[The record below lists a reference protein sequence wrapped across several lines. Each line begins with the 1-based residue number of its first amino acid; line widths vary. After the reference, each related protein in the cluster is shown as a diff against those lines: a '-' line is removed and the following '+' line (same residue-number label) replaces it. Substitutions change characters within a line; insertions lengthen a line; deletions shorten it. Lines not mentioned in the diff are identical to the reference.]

1 MDKPELSIVMPF
13 YNTEKYIGDAVQSL
27 LAQTYDNFELIL
39 VDDASTDGSAEI
51 VKSFND
57 SRISLLKNEIN
68 SGIVFSRNLGM
79 KAAVGRFIA
88 PFDSDDVARADKF
101 EKQIRFLKNNPDFGM
116 VGSWARLIDEDGN
129 LLKKTWKLTQ
139 SPARIPAFLLFKNI
153 FVHSAVVMKRE
164 VVPEN
169 FYEDGFDLVEDYK
182 MWIDISRIKKTSNYP
197 DYLMF
202 YRVHQSSSTNKT
214 GNKLLAQDAR
224 IYKYLFKALEI
235 DLDERMTSLLLLL
248 KNDQIIGDEHILHE
262 IEDFFSTILS
272 QNQKLN
278 IYNQTELGKVVFDRW
293 LKACYKSRQMKFGV
307 LKIFL
312 NSRLLTTYV
321 KNVL

>member
-1 MDKPELSIVMPF
+1 
-13 YNTEKYIGDAVQSL
+13 L
-27 LAQTYDNFELIL
+27 LE
-39 VDDASTDGSAEI
+39 
-51 VKSFND
+51 
-57 SRISLLKNEIN
+57 NEIN
-68 SGIVFSRNLGM
+68 RGIVFSRNQGM
-79 KAAVGRFIA
+79 KAAVGQFFA
-88 PFDSDDVARADKF
+88 PFDSDDLARADKF

-116 VGSWARLIDEDGN
+116 VGSWARLINEDGN

-139 SPARIPAFLLFKNI
+139 PPSKIPAFLLFKNL
-153 FVHSAVVMKRE
+153 FVQSAVVMKRE

-182 MWIDISRIKKTSNYP
+182 MWTDISRIKKTCNYP
-197 DYLMF
+197 DYLLF

-235 DLDERMTSLLLLL
+235 ELDERKISLLLLL
-248 KNDQIIGDEHILHE
+248 KNDQMIGEGHILHE
-262 IEDFFSTILS
+262 IEDFFGLILS

-278 IYNQTELGKVVFDRW
+278 IYSQTELVSVVFDRW
-293 LKACYKSRQMKFGV
+293 LKACYKSRQMKFGM

-312 NSRLLTTYV
+312 NSRLLKTYL

>member
-13 YNTEKYIGDAVQSL
+13 YNTEKYIGDAMQSL
-27 LAQTYDNFELIL
+27 LAQTYDNFELIM
-39 VDDASTDGSAEI
+39 VDDASTDGSAEV

-57 SRISLLKNEIN
+57 GRIKLLKNEIN
-68 SGIVFSRNLGM
+68 RGIVFSRNQGM

-88 PFDSDDVARADKF
+88 PFDSDDLARTDKF
-101 EKQIRFLKNNPDFGM
+101 EKQIRFLKSNPDFGM

-129 LLKKTWKLTQ
+129 LLEKTWKLTQ
-139 SPARIPAFLLFKNI
+139 SPARIPAFLLFKNL
-153 FVHSAVVMKRE
+153 FVQSAVVMKRE
-164 VVPEN
+164 AVPEK

-182 MWIDISRIKKTSNYP
+182 MWIDISRTKKTCNYP

-202 YRVHQSSSTNKT
+202 YRVHQNSATNKT
-214 GNKLLAQDAR
+214 GNRLLAQDAR

-235 DLDERMTSLLLLL
+235 DLDERMTNLLLLL
-248 KNDQIIGDEHILHE
+248 KNDQIIGEERVLHE
-262 IEDFFSTILS
+262 MEDFFGLILS

-278 IYNQTELGKVVFDRW
+278 IYSQTELVKVVFDRW
-293 LKACYKSRQMKFGV
+293 LKACYKSRQMRFGM

-312 NSRLLTTYV
+312 NSRLLKTYL

>member
-27 LAQTYDNFELIL
+27 LAQTYDNFELIM
-39 VDDASTDGSAEI
+39 VDDASTDGSMRV
-51 VKSFND
+51 VKTFND
-57 SRISLLKNEIN
+57 SRIKLLKNEIN
-68 SGIVFSRNLGM
+68 RGIVFSRNQGM

-88 PFDSDDVARADKF
+88 PFDSDDLARTDKF
-101 EKQIRFLKNNPDFGM
+101 EKQIRFLKSNPDFGM

-139 SPARIPAFLLFKNI
+139 PPARIPAFLLFKNL
-153 FVHSAVVMKRE
+153 FVQSAVVMKRE
-164 VVPEN
+164 VVPDN

-182 MWIDISRIKKTSNYP
+182 MWTDISRIKKTCNYP

-224 IYKYLFKALEI
+224 IYKYLFKSLEI
-235 DLDERMTSLLLLL
+235 DLDERMTNLLLVL
-248 KNDQIIGDEHILHE
+248 KNDQIIGEERVLHE
-262 IEDFFSTILS
+262 MEDFFGLILS

-278 IYNQTELGKVVFDRW
+278 IYSQTELVKVVFDRW
-293 LKACYKSRQMKFGV
+293 LKACYKSRQMKFGMV
-307 LKIFL
+307 KIFL
-312 NSRLLTTYV
+312 NSRLLKTYL

>member
-39 VDDASTDGSAEI
+39 VDDASTDGSAEV
-51 VKSFND
+51 VKSLND
-57 SRISLLKNEIN
+57 SRIKLLKNEIN
-68 SGIVFSRNLGM
+68 RGIVFSRNQGM

-88 PFDSDDVARADKF
+88 PFDSDDLARTDKF

-139 SPARIPAFLLFKNI
+139 SPARIPAFLLFKNL
-153 FVHSAVVMKRE
+153 FVQSAVVMKRE

-182 MWIDISRIKKTSNYP
+182 MWIDISRIRKTCNYP

-202 YRVHQSSSTNKT
+202 YRVHQSSATNKT
-214 GNKLLAQDAR
+214 GNKLLSQDAR
-224 IYKYLFKALEI
+224 IYKYLFKPLEI
-235 DLDERMTSLLLLL
+235 DLDERMTNLLLLL
-248 KNDQIIGDEHILHE
+248 KNDQIIGEEHILKE
-262 IEDFFSTILS
+262 MEDFFGTILS

-278 IYNQTELGKVVFDRW
+278 IYSQIDLVKVVFDRW
-293 LKACYKSRQMKFGV
+293 LKACYKSRQMKFGM

-312 NSRLLTTYV
+312 NSRVLKTYL

>member
-39 VDDASTDGSAEI
+39 VDDASTDGSAEV
-51 VKSFND
+51 VKSLND
-57 SRISLLKNEIN
+57 SRIKLLKNEIN
-68 SGIVFSRNLGM
+68 RGIVFSRNQGM

-88 PFDSDDVARADKF
+88 PFDSDDLARTDKF

-139 SPARIPAFLLFKNI
+139 PPARIPAFLLFKNL
-153 FVHSAVVMKRE
+153 FVQSAVVMKRE

-182 MWIDISRIKKTSNYP
+182 MWIDISRIRKTCNYP

-202 YRVHQSSSTNKT
+202 YRVHQSSATNKT
-214 GNKLLAQDAR
+214 GNKLLSQDAR
-224 IYKYLFKALEI
+224 IYKYLFKPLEI
-235 DLDERMTSLLLLL
+235 DLDERMTNLLLLL
-248 KNDQIIGDEHILHE
+248 KNDQIIGEERVLHE
-262 IEDFFSTILS
+262 MEDFFGLILS

-278 IYNQTELGKVVFDRW
+278 IYSQTELVKVVFDRW
-293 LKACYKSRQMKFGV
+293 LKACYKSRQMKFGM

-312 NSRLLTTYV
+312 NSRVLKTYL